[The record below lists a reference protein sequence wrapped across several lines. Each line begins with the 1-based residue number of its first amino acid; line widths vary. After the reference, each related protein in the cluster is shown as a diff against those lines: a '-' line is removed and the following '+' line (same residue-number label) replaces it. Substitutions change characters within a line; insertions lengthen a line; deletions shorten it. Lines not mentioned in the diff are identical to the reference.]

1 MEKTIALGAEAVL
14 IKQDGKL
21 TKKRIEKKYRYKEL
35 DKKLRKLRTRKEAKL
50 LEKAS
55 SLINV
60 PRVIKVDDKTKKIIM
75 EFIEGKKLS
84 DCLDLLESKKAIEI
98 CKTVGSSIAKLHDAN
113 IIHGDLTTSNMILK
127 ESKGKF
133 DKEKHGFSLFFI
145 DFGLGFES
153 SRTEDKAV
161 DLHLLRQAFESKH
174 FSRWQGYFDA
184 ALEGYKESRNAA
196 SVLRQF
202 EKVEA
207 RGRYKGK
214 LGRIDGREPM
224 IA

>member
-35 DKKLRKLRTRKEAKL
+35 DEKLRKTRTRKEAKL

-55 SLINV
+55 KLIDV

-113 IIHGDLTTSNMILK
+113 IIHGDLTTSNMILH
-127 ESKGKF
+127 KGKI
-133 DKEKHGFSLFFI
+133 FFI

-196 SVLRQF
+196 SVLKQF

-207 RGRYKGK
+207 RGRYKDRHFARWQK
-214 LGRIDGREPM
+214 RL
-224 IA
+224 